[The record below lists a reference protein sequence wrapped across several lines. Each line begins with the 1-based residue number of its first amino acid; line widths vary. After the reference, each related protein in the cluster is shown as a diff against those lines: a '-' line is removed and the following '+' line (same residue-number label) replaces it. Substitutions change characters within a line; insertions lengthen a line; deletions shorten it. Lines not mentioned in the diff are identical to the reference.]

1 MSAPMPGRSLV
12 TRRAIR
18 DLVRTATLSTY
29 GVTGFSGGGPLGRVL
44 ERLGIAHPGL
54 RLEVGEALTVDLDL
68 AVAYG
73 LPVAEVARQVDASVR
88 YALRRRAGP
97 RARPDLDPH
106 RPPAPR
112 ARPRAR
118 AGRRATQ
125 PRAAARG
132 PRRQRDGRRLMARR
146 SCDGAGFLAAFR
158 SAVASLEANVDE
170 INALNVF
177 PVPDG
182 DTGTNMLATVRA
194 ALEEADKVGPDA
206 EVAQVAQAASFG
218 ALMGARGNSGVIT
231 SQILAGMA
239 HGLAG
244 KRRFNGLD
252 LAHALDEGTKTAYKA
267 VAKPVEG
274 TILTVIREASAAAV
288 AAAERDN
295 DVEAVLAATVDAAER
310 AVAKTP
316 SLLPILREAHVVD
329 SGGQGLF
336 RLFQGALEASRGR
349 PVSAGERRRH
359 AGRHAHEAPHAEPV
373 PGAEEGEFGYET
385 VYLLR
390 ARAGAP
396 LDIPAI
402 QAHLEGIGDSVLVA
416 GDALLAKVHVH
427 NEHPDAV
434 IAYGLSIGTLSRIT
448 IENLDSQAHDVRET
462 KAAAF
467 VASAESAAVANG
479 AERRARPRAR
489 GVPLGVVVVA
499 PSDGL
504 AAVLTDTAAPFRE
517 HGAFRVVQGGQSANP
532 STGELLEAV
541 EATQADELLILSNNP
556 NVVLAARQVA
566 AMTKRT
572 IRVVPTR
579 NCAEGVAALF
589 ELDPSQ
595 GAEANAATMTEA
607 GRAIQTMQ
615 VTEAI
620 RDATVSGRKVKK
632 GQTIVLDPDDGLLAV
647 DNDPQKAVLAGLGR
661 LEPGFG
667 LLTIYYGETATLDE
681 AETLARKVRETAPG
695 VDVEVVHGGQP
706 HYRYLVSAE

>member
-1 MSAPMPGRSLV
+1 
-12 TRRAIR
+12 
-18 DLVRTATLSTY
+18 
-29 GVTGFSGGGPLGRVL
+29 
-44 ERLGIAHPGL
+44 
-54 RLEVGEALTVDLDL
+54 
-68 AVAYG
+68 
-73 LPVAEVARQVDASVR
+73 
-88 YALRRRAGP
+88 
-97 RARPDLDPH
+97 
-106 RPPAPR
+106 
-112 ARPRAR
+112 
-118 AGRRATQ
+118 
-125 PRAAARG
+125 
-132 PRRQRDGRRLMARR
+132 MARR

-206 EVAQVAQAASFG
+206 DVERVAQAVSFG

-274 TILTVIREASAAAV
+274 TILTVIREASAAAI

-295 DVEAVLAATVDAAER
+295 NVETVLAATLDAAER

-336 RLFQGALEASRGR
+336 RLFQGALAASRGR
-349 PVSAGERRRH
+349 PIAAGDATATAEPQRETSH
-359 AGRHAHEAPHAEPV
+359 AADPV

-390 ARAGAP
+390 ARAGVP

-416 GDALLAKVHVH
+416 GDGLLAKVHVH
-427 NEHPDAV
+427 NERPDAV
-434 IAYGLSIGTLSRIT
+434 IAYGLTIGTLSRIT

-467 VASAESAAVANG
+467 VAGAGADVASSANG
-479 AERRARPRAR
+479 DGAAAE
-489 GVPLGVVVVA
+489 VPATRVALGVVVVA
-499 PSDGL
+499 PSEGL
-504 AAVLTDTAAPFRE
+504 AAVMTDSAAPFRE

-541 EATQADELLILSNNP
+541 EATDADELLILSNNP

-566 AMTKRT
+566 SMTKRT

-589 ELDPSQ
+589 ELDPTQ

-632 GQTIVLDPDDGLLAV
+632 GQTIVLDPDDGLLSV

>member
-1 MSAPMPGRSLV
+1 
-12 TRRAIR
+12 
-18 DLVRTATLSTY
+18 
-29 GVTGFSGGGPLGRVL
+29 
-44 ERLGIAHPGL
+44 
-54 RLEVGEALTVDLDL
+54 
-68 AVAYG
+68 
-73 LPVAEVARQVDASVR
+73 
-88 YALRRRAGP
+88 
-97 RARPDLDPH
+97 
-106 RPPAPR
+106 
-112 ARPRAR
+112 
-118 AGRRATQ
+118 
-125 PRAAARG
+125 
-132 PRRQRDGRRLMARR
+132 MARR

-158 SAVASLEANVDE
+158 SAVASLEAHVDE

-194 ALEEADKVGPDA
+194 ALEEADRAGPGADA
-206 EVAQVAQAASFG
+206 ERVAQAASFG

-252 LAHALDEGTKTAYKA
+252 LAHALDLGTKTAYKA

-288 AAAERDN
+288 IAAERDN
-295 DVEAVLAATVDAAER
+295 NVESVLAATVDAAER
-310 AVAKTP
+310 AVARTP
-316 SLLPILREAHVVD
+316 SLLPVLREAHVVD

-336 RLFQGALEASRGR
+336 RLFQGALAAARGR
-349 PVSAGERRRH
+349 PLEPGAVVAHPAVHPAVH
-359 AGRHAHEAPHAEPV
+359 AAVHAPHAEPAPEPA
-373 PGAEEGEFGYET
+373 PGTEEGEFGYET

-390 ARAGAP
+390 ARAGVP
-396 LDIPAI
+396 LEVPAI
-402 QAHLEGIGDSVLVA
+402 QAHLELIGDSVLVA
-416 GDALLAKVHVH
+416 GDGRLAKVHVH
-427 NEHPDAV
+427 NDRPDSV
-434 IAYGLSIGTLSRIT
+434 IAYGLTVGTLSRIT
-448 IENLDSQAHDVRET
+448 IENLDSQAHDVRESRASAFVG
-462 KAAAF
+462 AAAAADS
-467 VASAESAAVANG
+467 ASADGAAAAGGDHAGDDG
-479 AERRARPRAR
+479 AGDPTAPATRL
-489 GVPLGVVVVA
+489 PLGVVVVA

-504 AAVLTDTAAPFRE
+504 AAVMTDTAAPFRE
-517 HGAFRVVQGGQSANP
+517 YGAFRVVSGGQSANP

-541 EATQADELLILSNNP
+541 EATDADELLILSNNP

-566 AMTKRT
+566 SMTRRT

-595 GAEANAATMTEA
+595 DAEANAEAMTAA

-615 VTEAI
+615 VTEAV

-647 DNDPQKAVLAGLGR
+647 DNDPQKAVLAGLAR

-667 LLTIYYGETATLDE
+667 LLTIYYGETATLDD
-681 AETLARKVRETAPG
+681 AETLARKVREGSPG
-695 VDVEVVHGGQP
+695 VDVEVIHGGQP